1 MSKCALSTWGIFR
14 DVRGECKFTRGL
26 MRAKSDVCSC
36 LVIALENSQ
45 MSRIAR
51 IWRVTPISVDTGRFH
66 LISRQ
71 QFNKIA
77 FVFKGDIDHSIP
89 FPCNFLDSCWP
100 ARWDSVSESTARSTV
115 TRLSYR
121 PDIAWLHN
129 SSLLH
134 NRYNFLR
141 SIKTGW
147 KLENNTYSNVYLVFR
162 PLHGWIH
169 QQWIIAGK
177 LNGSSLA
184 CWSFVRISCILRCCF
199 IHSRCFFK
207 VARTL
212 VRRGNFILQAWWNDN
227 AREWRNS
234 RSS

>member
-1 MSKCALSTWGIFR
+1 
-14 DVRGECKFTRGL
+14 

-51 IWRVTPISVDTGRFH
+51 IWRVTPISVDTGRFRERP
-66 LISRQ
+66 ISRQ

-100 ARWDSVSESTARSTV
+100 ARWDSVSESAARATMW
-115 TRLSYR
+115 LSYR

-129 SSLLH
+129 SSSL
-134 NRYNFLR
+134 YYKCNFPR

-147 KLENNTYSNVYLVFR
+147 KLQNNTYSNVYLIFR
-162 PLHGWIH
+162 SFHEWIH

-177 LNGSSLA
+177 LKGSSLA
-184 CWSFVRISCILRCCF
+184 CRSFIRISCISDAALF
-199 IHSRCFFK
+199 
-207 VARTL
+207 TL
-212 VRRGNFILQAWWNDN
+212 EVSSKLHGHCRR
-227 AREWRNS
+227 S
-234 RSS
+234 